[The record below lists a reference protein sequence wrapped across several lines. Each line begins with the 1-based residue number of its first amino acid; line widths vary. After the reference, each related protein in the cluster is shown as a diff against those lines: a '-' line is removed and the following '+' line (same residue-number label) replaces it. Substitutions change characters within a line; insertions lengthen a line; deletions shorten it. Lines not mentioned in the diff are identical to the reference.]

1 MTHEFP
7 HPIQSLILLDED
19 SPMRR
24 ITKDGTLT
32 LQNDLERYILQCAK
46 GLSVLTS
53 ALEKATLSIELLKF
67 SKSPLP
73 GATFTHAEQI
83 EYAIENYFIRSSTIY
98 DRALIF
104 TSHLLDLGVSDASI
118 NHELVVT
125 NDHVKRFQLDSHL
138 KKLGKA
144 SREKSTERNAI
155 IHHRRYSN
163 ENFDKFHLFDS
174 ANKIAADVGRKPPL
188 AQKLLDE
195 LREAIIEDHVDEFE
209 SHLEKVTSNLSEF
222 LDHAVAVYKI
232 KRERYTVTTS
242 IHPVANVS
250 ADN

>member
-1 MTHEFP
+1 MTHEFS
-7 HPIQSLILLDED
+7 HPIQPLILLDED
-19 SPMRR
+19 NPMRR
-24 ITKDGTLT
+24 ITNDAPLT

-46 GLSVLTS
+46 GLGVLTS

-67 SKSPLP
+67 STSLLP
-73 GATFTHAEQI
+73 GSTFTHAEQI

-104 TSHLLDLGVSDASI
+104 TNHLLDLGISDASI
-118 NHELVVT
+118 NHELIIT
-125 NDHVKRFQLDSHL
+125 NDYVKRFQLDSHL

-163 ENFDKFHLFDS
+163 ENFDKFHLFYS
-174 ANKIAADVGRKPPL
+174 ANKIAADVGRKPLL
-188 AQKLLDE
+188 AQELLDK
-195 LREAIIEDHVDEFE
+195 LREAVIEDHVEEFE

-222 LDHAVAVYKI
+222 LDHAVTVYKI
-232 KRERYTVTTS
+232 KRERHMATTS
-242 IHPVANVS
+242 IHPMANVS
-250 ADN
+250 ADI